1 MMPAS
6 RPTSPQHVLL
16 LSNYPPDKQFSM
28 RRFTEQLADGLR
40 QLNISVEISPVPTV
54 IGKLGAKGTGLG
66 KWIGYI
72 DKYLLFP
79 FILKR
84 KLRQLPGN
92 SIIHIIDHSNAPYSK
107 WIQRYPHVVTCHDLL
122 AIRCALGEI
131 PQHEPRWTGK
141 QQQAMI
147 LRGLKSSQCIA
158 SVSLATQQDVTHLVG
173 ADPKWQHHIPNA
185 LDESFIKE
193 ANKKS
198 VDAHGNSKRL
208 LQLPDGNRYIMHIGG
223 EKWYKNRKAVLH
235 VFAKLAAKDSNL
247 HLVIVGPKFS
257 TEALNENA
265 CTDLLTRI
273 HYFSGIADEQL
284 RELYRAAELLIFPS
298 YIEGFGWPI
307 LEAQA
312 CGCAVATFSVE
323 PMRSLNAIEELAVGE
338 EPQASTALDNLA
350 AASWRYMETPD
361 ASKTE
366 QRKQMKHFAAQYT
379 NEASAKAYV
388 QLYQQQLNPGSK

>member
-1 MMPAS
+1 
-6 RPTSPQHVLL
+6 
-16 LSNYPPDKQFSM
+16 M
-28 RRFTEQLADGLR
+28 RRFTEQLAVGLR
-40 QLNISVEISPVPTV
+40 QLNISVEVYPVPTV
-54 IGKLGAKGTGLG
+54 IGKLGAKGSGIG

-84 KLRQLPGN
+84 KLSQLPGN

-107 WIQRYPHVVTCHDLL
+107 WLQGCPHVVTCHDLL

-131 PQHEPRWTGK
+131 PQNEPKWTGK

-173 ADPKWQHHIPNA
+173 SKLEWQHHIPNS
-185 LDESFIKE
+185 LDESFIQEALKE
-193 ANKKS
+193 SAN
-198 VDAHGNSKRL
+198 AHRGSKPL
-208 LQLPDGNRYIMHIGG
+208 LQLPDDNRYTMHIGG

-235 VFAKLAAKDSNL
+235 VFAKMAAKDSKL
-247 HLVIVGPKFS
+247 HLVIVGPEFS
-257 TEALNENA
+257 TEALSETA
-265 CTDLLTRI
+265 CTELLPRI
-273 HYFSGIADEQL
+273 HYFSGIEDEQL

-298 YIEGFGWPI
+298 HVEGFGWPI

-338 EPQASTALDNLA
+338 DTQDSTALDNLA
-350 AASWRYMETPD
+350 TAAWRYMETPE
-361 ASKTE
+361 AAKTE
-366 QRKQMKHFAAQYT
+366 QRKQMKHFAAEFT
-379 NEASAKAYV
+379 NEASAKAYCE
-388 QLYQQQLNPGSK
+388 LYQQQLNQGSK